1 MKKRIFSLII
11 SSISFI
17 LLIIFLSLLLGEHFE
32 TKTCGCPEM
41 VSQNF
46 IVLFIILSII
56 FIGGLVYFLLSLQI
70 DKKENIINKNIEVL
84 YSILDKDEKTLLN
97 FLVKNNGKINQNDFA
112 KKIGKLKAHRV
123 IKKLEK
129 KKIANVI
136 KQGKSNLIELKQELK
151 QELKK

>member
-1 MKKRIFSLII
+1 MKKRILPLLI

-32 TKTCGCPEM
+32 TKTCGCPKM

-70 DKKENIINKNIEVL
+70 DKKENIIDKNMEVL
-84 YSILDKDEKTLLN
+84 RSILDKDEKDLLD
-97 FLVKNNGKINQNDFA
+97 FLVKNDGKINQNDLA

-123 IKKLEK
+123 IKKLQG
-129 KKIANVI
+129 KKIVSII
-136 KQGKSNLIELKQELK
+136 KQGKNNLIELKQELK